1 MRKSHNVN
9 NLLMAPRLLCTRV
22 MFKIGRSEDGEF
34 ATFALSGRIEED
46 QLSELQKLL
55 DRELGANQKKITLDL
70 VDVRL
75 VDRPAVKFLGAC
87 EVRGIRLKNC
97 PSYVREWIETGRG
110 INHE

>member
-1 MRKSHNVN
+1 
-9 NLLMAPRLLCTRV
+9 MASRLLSNRA
-22 MFKIGRSEDGEF
+22 MLKIGRSEDGEF

-55 DRELGANQKKITLDL
+55 DGEVGANQKKIALDL
-70 VDVRL
+70 LDVRL

-97 PSYVREWIETGRG
+97 PSYVREWIETGKG